1 MLENE
6 VYNKINVIVLEISKE
21 YDIDFNNKIP
31 FQDYGSDEEETYMCS
46 FSKYYNEIFKKLNY
60 NFDIKTNEV
69 SDGKYELIINNEYL
83 LDIRAW
89 DSIRDVLDNV
99 ETILELEKEKQQKN
113 EEILSI

>member
-1 MLENE
+1 MKSKEYKDILLSVME
-6 VYNKINVIVLEISKE
+6 VSKE
-21 YDIDFNNKIP
+21 YDIDFDNKVP
-31 FQDYGSDEEETYMCS
+31 FQDYGSDEESTYMCS

-60 NFDIKTNEV
+60 NFDIKTNEI

-99 ETILELEKEKQQKN
+99 ETILELEEEKQQKN
-113 EEILSI
+113 EESLSI